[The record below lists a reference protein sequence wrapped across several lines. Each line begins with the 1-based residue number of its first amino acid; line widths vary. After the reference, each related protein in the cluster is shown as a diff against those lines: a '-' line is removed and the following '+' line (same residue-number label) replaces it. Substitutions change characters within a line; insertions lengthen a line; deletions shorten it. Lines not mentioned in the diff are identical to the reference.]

1 MQNSF
6 TTLASAGLHLFFPPP
21 SKPLATAGFSTV
33 SIVPLPFPECR
44 VVGLGF
50 FNNSFSKN
58 PPVSKS
64 FSKVFGASQLK
75 RGVLYCLSSAR
86 AP

>member
-21 SKPLATAGFSTV
+21 RKPLATAGVSTI